1 MPKIDKN
8 VNYRNRKG
16 FSSFDISHEVDF
28 SSSCGHLLPVM
39 YDLLSPGERVDLQY
53 ELKTRTQPLDAA
65 SSLDIEE
72 CIDTFFVPIN
82 QLYEPFKSIIYGI
95 EDVGSDFYS
104 VDQQGRFGQI
114 GNTIPYVTLAN
125 LKTLVQSTAGT
136 NEATSSIVP
145 SWAEIVRFL
154 DLINIPWK
162 AFCEGAVDGDTGDV
176 DLSQSV
182 NLLIPCAYQ
191 KIFMDFYRLS
201 DYQPNDPQA
210 YNLDSLYTSPELTNQ
225 SRLAKL
231 FKLRRV
237 PYAPD
242 FYTNIK
248 PSPLFSYNDT
258 NAVGNGTLMM
268 HINQWLSSASN
279 IRPLGLDSGTSE
291 GRPATAASKATTTGI
306 SANPASSNATVADL
320 QRFMNPANIRAI
332 FASEKLLEV
341 TRRAG
346 KHYDAQTAAH
356 FGFEVNQGIEGQAFF
371 IGHHQ
376 QKLQIGD
383 VVSTAATEDE
393 SLGTI
398 AGRAY
403 SFDRSNHA
411 RFTAPC
417 HGVLMS
423 IFYIKP
429 RAKYTPVALDKLHQ
443 LLYPNDFYHPEFDN
457 LGMQPLFHGNLIFNG
472 GTAAT
477 NAAIEGWQY
486 RYMELKKKKNAVH
499 GALASSLNY
508 WTFNRRIPVVNALNL
523 CVSPSDLNSN
533 FLLQFKE
540 NIAKPSS
547 TTLTEQEWYG
557 QVFDGDNFMNFLQIN
572 YNKASR
578 MSTFGLPNL
587 DTL

>member
-1 MPKIDKN
+1 MPKIDRN

-39 YDLLSPGERVDLQY
+39 YDILSPGERVDLQY

-65 SSLDIEE
+65 ASLDIEE

-82 QLYEPFKSIIYGI
+82 QIYEPFKSVIYGI

-104 VDQQGRFGQI
+104 IDQYGRFGQI
-114 GNTIPYVTLAN
+114 GNTLPFVTLDN
-125 LKTLVQSTAGT
+125 LKTLVQETSGT
-136 NEATSSIVP
+136 NEASSQINP
-145 SWAEIVRFL
+145 SWAEVVRFL

-191 KIFMDFYRLS
+191 KIFMDYYRIS

-210 YNLDSLYTSPELTNQ
+210 YNLDSLYSSPEMTSQ
-225 SRLAKL
+225 TRLAKI
-231 FKLRRV
+231 FKIRRV

-248 PSPLFSYNDT
+248 PSPLF
-258 NAVGNGTLMM
+258 GTQDVNSVNNQALAR
-268 HINQWLSSASN
+268 HINQWLSSTSDFQSLKAGQYPG
-279 IRPLGLDSGTSE
+279 RPSPSGTNPTTVGIST
-291 GRPATAASKATTTGI
+291 GVATTQN
-306 SANPASSNATVADL
+306 ANFGDL
-320 QRFMNPANIRAI
+320 QHFVNPANIRAI

-356 FGFEVNQGIEGQAFF
+356 FGFDVNQGIEGQAFF
-371 IGHHQ
+371 VGHHQ

-429 RAKYTPVALDKLHQ
+429 RSKYSPVALDKLHQ

-457 LGMQPLFHGNLIFNG
+457 LGMQPLFHGNLIYNG

-477 NAAIEGWQY
+477 NTAVEGWQY

-499 GALASSLNY
+499 GALASSLDY

-533 FLLQFKE
+533 FLLQYKE

-547 TTLTEQEWYG
+547 STLTEFEWFG
-557 QVFDGDNFMNFLQIN
+557 QVFNGDNFMNFLQIN

>member
-39 YDLLSPGERVDLQY
+39 YDILSPGERVDLQY

-65 SSLDIEE
+65 ASLDIEE

-82 QLYEPFKSIIYGI
+82 QLYVPFKSIIYGI

-104 VDQQGRFGQI
+104 IDTAGRFGQI
-114 GNTIPYVTLAN
+114 GSTIPYVTLAN

-136 NEATSSIVP
+136 NEASSQLVP
-145 SWAEIVRFL
+145 SWAEVVRFL

-182 NLLIPCAYQ
+182 SLLVPCAYQ
-191 KIFMDFYRLS
+191 KIFMDFYRIS

-210 YNLDSLYTSPELTNQ
+210 YNLDSLYTSPELTTQ

-242 FYTNIK
+242 IFTNIK
-248 PSPLFSYNDT
+248 PSPMFGPSDI
-258 NAVGNGTLMM
+258 NAVNNSTMFR
-268 HINQWLSSASN
+268 HINQWLSAGTDVAPLSPSSNQARPSYASSK
-279 IRPLGLDSGTSE
+279 PTTVGMGVGS
-291 GRPATAASKATTTGI
+291 PATG
-306 SANPASSNATVADL
+306 NATISDL
-320 QRFMNPANIRAI
+320 QSFMNPANIRAI
-332 FASEKLLEV
+332 FAAEKLYEV

-356 FGFEVNQGIEGQAFF
+356 FGFDVNQGIEGQAYF

-376 QKLQIGD
+376 QRLQIGD

-457 LGMQPLFHGNLIFNG
+457 LGMQPLFHGNLIYNG

-499 GALASSLNY
+499 GALASSLDY
-508 WTFNRRIPVVNALNL
+508 WTFNRRMPVVNALNL

-533 FLLQFKE
+533 FLLQYKE
-540 NIAKPSS
+540 LIAKPTS
-547 TTLTEQEWYG
+547 TTLTESEWYS

>member
-1 MPKIDKN
+1 MPKIDQN
-8 VNYRNRKG
+8 VKYRNRKG

-28 SSSCGHLLPVM
+28 SSSCGHLLPIM
-39 YDLLSPGERVDLQY
+39 YDILQPGERVDVQY
-53 ELKTRTQPLDAA
+53 QLKTRTQPLDAA
-65 SSLDIEE
+65 ASLDIEE

-82 QLYEPFKSIIYGI
+82 QLYEPFKSMIYGI

-104 VDQQGRFGQI
+104 VDQYGRFGQI
-114 GNTIPYVTLAN
+114 GNTIPYATLADI
-125 LKTLVQSTAGT
+125 KTLVQSTAVA
-136 NEATSSIVP
+136 NEAQSQILP
-145 SWAEIVRFL
+145 SWAEVVRFL

-162 AFCEGAVDGDTGDV
+162 AFCQGAIDGDTGDV

-182 NLLIPCAYQ
+182 NLLVPCAYQ
-191 KIFMDFYRLS
+191 KIFMDYYRIS

-210 YNLDSLYTSPELTNQ
+210 YNLDSYYTSPQVTQQN
-225 SRLAKL
+225 RLAKL

-248 PSPLFSYNDT
+248 PSPLFGSGDI
-258 NAVGNGTLMM
+258 NAVGNASMM
-268 HINQWLSSASN
+268 RHINQWLSGAESYTGL
-279 IRPLGLDSGTSE
+279 RPSSDGARPSPSGT
-291 GRPATAASKATTTGI
+291 GATTVGLQTGSSI
-306 SANPASSNATVADL
+306 SSYSTISDL
-320 QRFMNPANIRAI
+320 QRFVNPANIRAI
-332 FASEKLLEV
+332 FAAEKLLEV

-356 FGFEVNQGIEGQAFF
+356 FGYEVNMGIDGQAYF

-376 QKLQIGD
+376 QNLQIGD
-383 VVSTAATEDE
+383 IVSTAATASEP
-393 SLGTI
+393 LGTI
-398 AGRAY
+398 GGRAY
-403 SFDRSNHA
+403 SYDRSNHA

-429 RAKYTPVALDKLHQ
+429 RAKYQPLALDRLHQ
-443 LLYPNDFYHPEFDN
+443 CLYPNDFYHPEFDN
-457 LGMQPLFHGNLIFNG
+457 LGMQPLFHSNLCYNG

-486 RYMELKKKKNAVH
+486 RYFELKKKKNVVH
-499 GALASSLNY
+499 GALTDSLNY
-508 WTFNRRIPVVNALNL
+508 WTMQRKIPVINAINL
-523 CVSPSDLNSN
+523 TVSPSDLNSN
-533 FLLQFKE
+533 FLMQYQE
-540 NIAKPSS
+540 NIAKP
-547 TTLTEQEWYG
+547 TNQTLTEREWFG
-557 QVFDGDNFMNFLQIN
+557 QVFDGDNFMNFLLVS
-572 YNKASR
+572 YHKASR

>member
-1 MPKIDKN
+1 MPKIDRN

-39 YDLLSPGERVDLQY
+39 YDILSPGERVDLQY

-104 VDQQGRFGQI
+104 VDQYGRFGQI
-114 GNTIPYVTLAN
+114 GSTIPYVTLAN
-125 LKTLVQSTAGT
+125 LKTLVQTTSVT
-136 NEATSSIVP
+136 NEATSSILP

-191 KIFMDFYRLS
+191 KIFMDFYRIS

-210 YNLDSLYTSPELTNQ
+210 YNLDSYYSSPEVTTQ
-225 SRLAKL
+225 ARLAKL

-248 PSPLFSYNDT
+248 PSPLFGSGDT
-258 NAVGNGTLMM
+258 NSTGNSTLQR
-268 HINQWLSSASN
+268 HINQWLSGGSDFVGYRPSSDPARPSAT
-279 IRPLGLDSGTSE
+279 GTGVTTVGMNAGGS
-291 GRPATAASKATTTGI
+291 TAGQASI
-306 SANPASSNATVADL
+306 NDL

-356 FGFEVNQGIEGQAFF
+356 FGFDVNQGIEGQAFF

-457 LGMQPLFHGNLIFNG
+457 LGMQPLFHGNLIYNG

-499 GALASSLNY
+499 GALASSLDY

-533 FLLQFKE
+533 FLLQYKE
-540 NIAKPSS
+540 LIPKPTS
-547 TTLTEQEWYG
+547 TTLTESEWYS